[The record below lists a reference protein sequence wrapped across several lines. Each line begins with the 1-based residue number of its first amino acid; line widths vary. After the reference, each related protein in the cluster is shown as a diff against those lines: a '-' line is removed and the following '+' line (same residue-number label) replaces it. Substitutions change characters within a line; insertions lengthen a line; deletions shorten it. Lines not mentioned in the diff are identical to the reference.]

1 MLCGPRELCRRWYLV
16 VSQLLSS
23 KRSEV
28 WIRAINESIRRVRR
42 RIETLPDAQ
51 PQDFCPVSEGEC
63 EGDEDSSPD
72 AN

>member
-1 MLCGPRELCRRWYLV
+1 MQPRGLRRRWYLV
-16 VSQLLSS
+16 VSELLSS

-42 RIETLPDAQ
+42 RIETLPGTE

-63 EGDEDSSPD
+63 EGDEDSGPD